1 MQKER
6 LVEIRNLSIAFE
18 REGEWNEVVSGID
31 LDINRGETLGMVGES
46 GSGKSVSSLAIMGL
60 LPGKKSRISS
70 GEIIFD
76 GVDLLSIGPN
86 EHRRIRGRR
95 IAMIFQEP
103 MTSLNPTKRCGHQ
116 VEEAILVYNSI
127 SRKQA
132 KKRVLELFEEVRLP
146 NIERIYRAYP
156 HELSG
161 GQKQRVMIAMA
172 LSCNPEL
179 LIADEPTTALDVS
192 VQNSI
197 LELLK
202 NIQTKH
208 GISILFITHD
218 LGVIRQIADRVAV
231 IYRGEIVEEGL
242 AKDIFNSPRQ
252 PYTQGLISSR
262 PPIDSRPRR
271 LVTVQDFLGD
281 KNIETDLITKE
292 EREGIHK
299 EIYSNPPLLSI
310 KDLEVEFIIKKSL
323 LGRTKSSIRA
333 VDSISFDLYKGETL
347 GLVGESGCGKTT
359 VGRSI
364 MNLIDS
370 SLGRVEIDG
379 INLLDLK
386 GKELREYRK
395 KVQIIFQD
403 PYSSLNS
410 RISIGNAISEA
421 MTVHNMYG
429 SRKER
434 KEKTIELLKKV
445 GLEEEHYN
453 RYPHEFSGGQRQR
466 IGIARALSINPEIV
480 ICDESVSALDVS
492 VQAQVLNLINDLKR
506 DFGFTCIFISHDL
519 SVVKYMSDRILVME
533 KGRLVELD
541 EADKVYYSPKS
552 EYTSRLIESIPL

>member
-242 AKDIFNSPRQ
+242 AKDIFNSPKQ

>member
-262 PPIDSRPRR
+262 PLIDSRPRR